1 MANPPLREHYD
12 SDEEYFFELDVYN
25 VQLLTDVEN
34 ITSLMADTD
43 MDDQGRVVVDGTAL
57 GYPLRYLDT
66 AYGSNNLG
74 ADFATTPQGLPNG
87 TTPVFQGVRNVSSTA
102 QSTNPSD
109 FTWREVTSAVLSQ
122 DLNAFYRVLGG
133 RQIDWMFSSAGDIS
147 GYTIDDGI
155 ANIDLQTAPEA
166 TAADGNSSGDISI
179 YIRANVD
186 SPPTTPADTTDY
198 NTVDGSF
205 TLPTNWVRTQADTT
219 GENPIW
225 ESTAAFFGTGILT
238 LDWQEP
244 VRIEGT
250 DVTVTDDGGTVTI
263 DDGENDIDIDRP
275 VVVTID
281 PPVVTLGANYRGAT
295 SGSRTVTVGVTQ
307 GSLTYTYDGTT
318 PFANR
323 TFRIDNVVNG
333 SATVSRTDGTFTI
346 TATTADTQ
354 VVTFDVIIMSNTG
367 TSITVAASFDVLRN
381 TATREAPI
389 VSID

>member
-1 MANPPLREHYD
+1 
-12 SDEEYFFELDVYN
+12 
-25 VQLLTDVEN
+25 
-34 ITSLMADTD
+34 
-43 MDDQGRVVVDGTAL
+43 
-57 GYPLRYLDT
+57 
-66 AYGSNNLG
+66 
-74 ADFATTPQGLPNG
+74 
-87 TTPVFQGVRNVSSTA
+87 
-102 QSTNPSD
+102 
-109 FTWREVTSAVLSQ
+109 
-122 DLNAFYRVLGG
+122 
-133 RQIDWMFSSAGDIS
+133 MFSSAGDIS

-275 VVVTID
+275 IVVTID
-281 PPVVTLGANYRGAT
+281 PPVVTLGANYRGVT

-333 SATVSRTDGTFTI
+333 NATVSRTDGTFTI

-367 TSITVAASFDVLRN
+367 TSITVATSFDVLRN
-381 TATREAPI
+381 TATREIPVPMLDRNLVRLEADYRAGVISNQSETVTATVGGFAYDADGELGVDTFRLSVAADGGASVTNNNDGTISITNLPSNQDSAI
-389 VSID
+389 VQLQFDYRDHVCLLYTSPSPRDS